1 MKALDDIIAPYR
13 RFVIANSRPIP
24 VRALEKI
31 FSESVISDSSN
42 SNWIRR
48 MIKVADA
55 SYEVANGRR
64 LCDND
69 HRRRGSVSYILASA
83 NLRVTSA
90 NDRKSIIGE
99 ANR

>member
-1 MKALDDIIAPYR
+1 MVLDRR

-31 FSESVISDSSN
+31 FSETVIFDSSN

-55 SYEVANGRR
+55 SYEVANGRG

-69 HRRRGSVSYILASA
+69 HRRRGSVSYIAVSA
-83 NLRVTSA
+83 KLRVTSA
-90 NDRKSIIGE
+90 NDRKTMTGE
-99 ANR
+99 TNR